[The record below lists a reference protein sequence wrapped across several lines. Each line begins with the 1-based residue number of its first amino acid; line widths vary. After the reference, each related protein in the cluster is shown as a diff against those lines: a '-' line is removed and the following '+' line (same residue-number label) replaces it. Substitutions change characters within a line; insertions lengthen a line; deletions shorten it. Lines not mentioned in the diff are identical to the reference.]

1 MKYYRTKNKSTE
13 SICVD
18 KITKGIQ
25 SINKGTR
32 SGESVGKDLEF
43 FFSKL
48 EECNEP
54 MYQEMYMKYCT
65 ARLNAVKGSKQV
77 KEFKRMHS

>member
-1 MKYYRTKNKSTE
+1 MKYYRKKNTSTE
-13 SICVD
+13 SICID

-25 SINKGTR
+25 SIKKGTR
-32 SGESVGKDLEF
+32 SGETVGKDLEF

-65 ARLNAVKGSKQV
+65 ARIEAERSSNNI
-77 KEFKRMHS
+77 HS